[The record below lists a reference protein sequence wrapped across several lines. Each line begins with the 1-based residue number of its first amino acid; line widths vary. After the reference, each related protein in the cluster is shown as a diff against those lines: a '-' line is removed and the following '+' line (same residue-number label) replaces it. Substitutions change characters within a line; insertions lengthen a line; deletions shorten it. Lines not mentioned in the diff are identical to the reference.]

1 MGGIIF
7 EYGHLMG
14 VLDYFLPNIFCV
26 LFLEITHT
34 SKWEAAHRVDHVLFR
49 YMVVGV
55 LV

>member
-1 MGGIIF
+1 MGGIFF

-14 VLDYFLPNIFCV
+14 VLDFFFSKHLLRLVFR
-26 LFLEITHT
+26 ITHT